1 MVTLGVSVVV
11 EVLETDLVNVLV
23 TVGLGNVVVVVHD
36 VLMIMAGVRM
46 CVSHVHM
53 CMLLIVRSV
62 MLVGFGHVD
71 GSFPMG

>member
-11 EVLETDLVNVLV
+11 EVLETDFVNVLV
-23 TVGLGNVVVVVHD
+23 TVGLGNVVVHD